1 MSDKVRLFVVAC
13 NLLCVTA
20 AAQYLVGV
28 TRTELL
34 LALVSECQNV
44 FTDYVK
50 LSFIS
55 ECQIELNF
63 SFLDR
68 KSVV

>member
-1 MSDKVRLFVVAC
+1 M
-13 NLLCVTA
+13 CVLAT
-20 AAQYLVGV
+20 AQYLVGV

-34 LALVSECQNV
+34 LALVSECQSV

-50 LSFIS
+50 LCFIS

-63 SFLDR
+63 SFLM
-68 KSVV
+68 KGLC